1 MSEEILINST
11 PNETRVALVENGM
24 LQEVLLERN
33 RKSSIVGNI
42 YIGRVEKIMPGLQ
55 AAFIDIG
62 MQRSAFMHVSD
73 VCSQKKVIRLEGTTS
88 QSKFEQ
94 KADTFNN
101 SSISKI
107 LHEGQK
113 IVVQVYK
120 DAIGSK
126 GARVTCK
133 ISIPSRY
140 LVLLPNE
147 PTVNTLSIRI
157 VDDEE
162 RQRLENILEQL
173 QVKNIHGL
181 IARTN
186 AEGCSQEDLIRDYKF
201 LQKLWAKVEK
211 RIKQGDFKQLVYH
224 EFDLPTKSIRDFIST
239 DVRIIRTDSFAVY
252 IKLQK
257 FIKDFVPEWSGELM
271 YYKGIRPIFDF
282 HNIDDEINRGLNKFV
297 PLKLGGNLVID
308 QNEAMTTI
316 DVNTGKFVG
325 YKNQEETVFRTNLEA
340 AQMIARQLRLRNIG
354 GIIIAD
360 FIDMEEEEHKQHVLN
375 TLETYLN
382 QDTTRSYVHGITQL
396 GLVEI
401 TRKRTTENLQQMLSE
416 QCDNCKGLGLVK
428 TVESVCY
435 ELFREIIRTVR
446 QFQTGQIMVIASN
459 ALVDYIYDEQSDSLT
474 ELEEELGKR
483 ISLQPESSYPQEQFD
498 VVLM

>member
-42 YIGRVEKIMPGLQ
+42 YIGRVEKIIPGLQ
-55 AAFIDIG
+55 SAFIDIG

-73 VCSQKKVIRLEGTTS
+73 VCPQNKITRIEGTENDS
-88 QSKFEQ
+88 LIDKKFES
-94 KADTFNN
+94 NN
-101 SSISKI
+101 ILPISKLI
-107 LHEGQK
+107 HEGQK
-113 IVVQVYK
+113 ITVQVFK
-120 DAIGSK
+120 DAIASK

-133 ISIPSRY
+133 LSIPSRF
-140 LVLLPNE
+140 LVLLPQE

-157 VDDEE
+157 VDENE
-162 RQRLENILEQL
+162 RQRLEGILSHL
-173 QVKNIHGL
+173 QDNNIHGL

-186 AEGCSQEDLIRDYKF
+186 AEGCTQEDLTRDYQF
-201 LQKLWAKVEK
+201 LQKLWAKVDE
-211 RIKQGDFKQLVYH
+211 RIKGGEVKKLVYH
-224 EFDLPTKSIRDFIST
+224 EFDLPTKTIRDFISS
-239 DVRIIRTDSFAVY
+239 DIRIVRTDSLRIY
-252 IKLQK
+252 LKLEK
-257 FIKDFVPEWSGELM
+257 FIKDFVPEWTGELSH
-271 YYKGIRPIFDF
+271 YKGVRPIFDF

-297 PLKLGGNLVID
+297 PLKSGGNLIID

-325 YKNQEETVFRTNLEA
+325 FKNQEETVFRTNLEA

-360 FIDMEEEEHKQHVLN
+360 FIDMDEEKHKQQVLN
-375 TLETYLN
+375 TLENYLN

-401 TRKRTTENLQQMLSE
+401 TRKRTTENLQQMLTE
-416 QCDNCKGLGLVK
+416 NCDNCKGLGLIK

-446 QFQTGQIMVIASN
+446 QFQTGQIMVLAST
-459 ALVDYIYDEQSDSLT
+459 ALVDYIYDEQTESLA

-483 ISLQPESSYPQEQFD
+483 ISLQPESSYSQEQFD
-498 VVLM
+498 VVIM

>member
-42 YIGRVEKIMPGLQ
+42 YIGRVEKIIPGLQ
-55 AAFIDIG
+55 SAFIDIG

-73 VCSQKKVIRLEGTTS
+73 VCSQKKVIRLEGTANES
-88 QSKFEQ
+88 LNDN
-94 KADTFNN
+94 KAESNN
-101 SSISKI
+101 ILPISKI
-107 LHEGQK
+107 IHEGQK
-113 IVVQVYK
+113 IIVQVYK

-133 ISIPSRY
+133 LSIPSRF
-140 LVLLPNE
+140 LVLLPQE
-147 PTVNTLSIRI
+147 PSVNTLSIRI
-157 VDDEE
+157 VDEQE
-162 RQRLENILEQL
+162 RQRLEEILSNLEDN
-173 QVKNIHGL
+173 NIHGL

-186 AEGCSQEDLIRDYKF
+186 AEGCTQADLIRDYKF
-201 LQKLWAKVEK
+201 LQKLWTKVDE
-211 RIKQGDFKQLVYH
+211 RIKGGKVKKLVYH
-224 EFDLPTKSIRDFIST
+224 EFDLPTKTIRDFISS
-239 DVRIIRTDSFAVY
+239 DIRIVRTDSLKIY
-252 IKLQK
+252 LKLEK
-257 FIKDFVPEWSGELM
+257 FIKDFVPEWTGELSH
-271 YYKGIRPIFDF
+271 YKGVRPIFDF

-297 PLKLGGNLVID
+297 PLKSGGNLVID

-325 YKNQEETVFRTNLEA
+325 FKNQEETVFRTNLEA

-360 FIDMEEEEHKQHVLN
+360 FIDMDEESHKQQVLSTMEN
-375 TLETYLN
+375 YLN

-401 TRKRTTENLQQMLSE
+401 TRKRTTENLQQMLTE
-416 QCDNCKGLGLVK
+416 NCDNCKGLGLIK

-446 QFQTGQIMVIASN
+446 QFQTGQIRVLAST
-459 ALVDYIYDEQSDSLT
+459 ALVDYIYDHQTESLA

-483 ISLQPESSYPQEQFD
+483 ISLQPESSYSQEQFD
-498 VVLM
+498 VVIM